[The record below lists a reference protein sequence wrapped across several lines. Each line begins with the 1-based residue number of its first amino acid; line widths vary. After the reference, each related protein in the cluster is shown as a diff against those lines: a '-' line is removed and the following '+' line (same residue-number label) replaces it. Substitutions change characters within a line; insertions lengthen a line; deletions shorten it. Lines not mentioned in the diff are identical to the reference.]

1 MSYDCKCLLQNK
13 QLNKQLNN
21 CNTDPPDGLSPP
33 ANCLCENAAVL
44 HSAAAFVFFTLLN
57 FLEKSSEMMKC
68 RGSCEDIWGRS
79 HGNAE
84 SCVVT
89 QKCSKGT
96 CEDMKT
102 DSSKQWIKSTVN
114 LNKHLSAGG
123 NAQRK
128 NHIGGRGGDVGWRR
142 SGGWMSQPG
151 DIINDLMYGTFT
163 CSQLFQTSFRCDD
176 ALDESKFPDKWPQS
190 LVPTFMFLRGCFV
203 HPLPA
208 QPFHQPQLDFH
219 VSC

>member
-1 MSYDCKCLLQNK
+1 MLLSWVMMFAPEQTTEQTAQQLQHESTWWTISTCKLSLRTRSRTSLSGSVCL
-13 QLNKQLNN
+13 
-21 CNTDPPDGLSPP
+21 
-33 ANCLCENAAVL
+33 
-44 HSAAAFVFFTLLN
+44 FTLLN

-89 QKCSKGT
+89 QKRSKGT

-102 DSSKQWIKSTVN
+102 DSSKQWIKSAVN

-123 NAQRK
+123 
-128 NHIGGRGGDVGWRR
+128 RGGDVDWRR

-203 HPLPA
+203 HSLPA